1 MNVIASFS
9 LKVTDLYKLSFT
21 EFLNKKPENKK
32 LKKENQNKNYNLYEQ
47 KRQNNINKCL
57 EKYRELKN
65 NKNNNKN
72 IKEKRSS
79 IHKKIFHKELEKM
92 NISDD
97 EIEENEI
104 KPKKSKKKSL
114 INNSGILCTDNNY
127 IFKHY
132 EGINTSVKKEE
143 LDNVTCLNNEK
154 SILEKKM
161 EENNCFLKNILKSEI
176 MKENKIRK
184 IQQKIN
190 KKEEKIN
197 EFIQDKK
204 EGIRFLENER
214 YKDLKD
220 REDKKK
226 LYDKMMKNFGLQ
238 INISNKNNNNL
249 IKKEKNEELKEQI
262 NNYEKKNALYKK
274 RITEIFDIDSN
285 NNKLK
290 ISLPKG
296 YDNKTPDQRQKKLLE
311 IEDKYEM
318 DIMKRENAFINRIN
332 IMQNKI
338 NNLMDKKEKKNN
350 RIKQSLE
357 KRNKIREDKKVLQDL
372 MMDEIKEKLQNN
384 KIQYEKKRLQKLEN
398 LEQKNLKDYAIKQE
412 KLKIYEERKRI
423 SQKTSQEKELMLSN
437 LKKLIRRQNNNNK
450 IKDDENSINKILY
463 NN

>member
-1 MNVIASFS
+1 MNVIASFG

-32 LKKENQNKNYNLYEQ
+32 LTKENQNKNYNLYEQ

-65 NKNNNKN
+65 NKN
-72 IKEKRSS
+72 IKEKRRNS
-79 IHKKIFHKELEKM
+79 IHKMIFHKELEKM

-154 SILEKKM
+154 RILEKKM

-262 NNYEKKNALYKK
+262 NNYEKKMHY
-274 RITEIFDIDSN
+274 I
-285 NNKLK
+285 
-290 ISLPKG
+290 
-296 YDNKTPDQRQKKLLE
+296 
-311 IEDKYEM
+311 
-318 DIMKRENAFINRIN
+318 
-332 IMQNKI
+332 
-338 NNLMDKKEKKNN
+338 KKE
-350 RIKQSLE
+350 
-357 KRNKIREDKKVLQDL
+357 LQR
-372 MMDEIKEKLQNN
+372 
-384 KIQYEKKRLQKLEN
+384 Y
-398 LEQKNLKDYAIKQE
+398 
-412 KLKIYEERKRI
+412 
-423 SQKTSQEKELMLSN
+423 
-437 LKKLIRRQNNNNK
+437 LI
-450 IKDDENSINKILY
+450 
-463 NN
+463 

>member
-1 MNVIASFS
+1 M
-9 LKVTDLYKLSFT
+9 YKLSFS

-32 LKKENQNKNYNLYEQ
+32 LKKDNQNKNYNLYEQ
-47 KRQNNINKCL
+47 ERQNNINKCL
-57 EKYRELKN
+57 TKYRELKG
-65 NKNNNKN
+65 NKNLKENK
-72 IKEKRSS
+72 SS
-79 IHKKIFHKELEKM
+79 IHKKIFNKELKKM

-97 EIEENEI
+97 ESTGENEV
-104 KPKKSKKKSL
+104 KPKKYKKKPL
-114 INNSGILCTDNNY
+114 INNSGVIYTDNNY

-143 LDNVTCLNNEK
+143 LDSVTCLNNEK
-154 SILEKKM
+154 NILEKKM
-161 EENNCFLKNILKSEI
+161 EEHDCFLKNVLKSEI
-176 MKENKIRK
+176 MKENKLRK

-190 KKEEKIN
+190 KKEDKIN

-204 EGIRFLENER
+204 EGIKFLENER

-238 INISNKNNNNL
+238 INISCKNYNNNL
-249 IKKEKNEELKEQI
+249 IKKVKNEELKEQI
-262 NNYEKKNALYKK
+262 DNYEKKNELYKK
-274 RITEIFDIDSN
+274 KITQIFDIDSN
-285 NNKLK
+285 DNKLK

-296 YDNKTPDQRQKKLLE
+296 YDSKTPDERRKKLLE

-318 DIMKRENAFINRIN
+318 DIIKRENAFLNRIN

-338 NNLMDKKEKKNN
+338 NNLMEKKEKKDN

-372 MMDEIKEKLQNN
+372 MMDEIKEKLQKN
-384 KIQYEKKRLQKLEN
+384 KTKYEKKRLQKLED
-398 LEQKNLKDYAIKQE
+398 LEQKNLKNYAIRQE

-423 SQKTSQEKELMLSN
+423 SQKTSQEKELMLLH
-437 LKKLIRRQNNNNK
+437 LKKIIRKQNNNDK